1 MKSMRFLTIFLILFN
16 FSVSAADYFSQD
28 LGWKEHN
35 LPILS
40 SLAYPEQVEKI
51 YQENEAYPI
60 WTNSTSRL
68 AFEQQLE
75 VISRSGISPLF
86 SQRLA
91 AIIKYREQGNWFEY
105 ELLATDTLLI
115 FLSYAE
121 RVTVIGKQWF
131 FDGKKIATPLPLP
144 SDDALT
150 LLKKSIVK
158 SELLGFVQS
167 YLPEDASYSQI
178 MIAYND
184 LRKKESDNIQRY
196 PYKGVIKP
204 GDLLVDRRLLIERLA
219 LGVSV
224 DTNLI
229 DKDSALYDKAL
240 VETVKR
246 FQRAHGLKTDGIIGS
261 NTAKWLNLSVKSRLT
276 KLAINAE
283 RSRLWPK
290 QKDSMVL
297 VNIPGFNMTYWDSG
311 NAIFSS
317 KVVVGR
323 VDRPTPLMSLQLD
336 SVILNPTWNV
346 PRTIMVEDILP
357 KVIKDIN
364 YFSQRRIDV
373 IKKWGAVNIIDPNDI
388 DWLSVEPE
396 TFPYKMRQ
404 QSGSHNALGL
414 YKFNTPNAE
423 AIFMHDT
430 PSQYLFN
437 KDSRAF
443 SSGCI
448 RVQDASIFA
457 SKILKT
463 QNIDKSRLKASL
475 DESNKL
481 IALKRKIPVHII
493 YQTIWYEHGSVQYR
507 DDIYSFDAQ
516 LKAGS

>member
-1 MKSMRFLTIFLILFN
+1 MRFLTTFLFFFN
-16 FSVSAADYFSQD
+16 FSVSATDTFAQD

-35 LPILS
+35 IPILS
-40 SLAYPEQVEKI
+40 SLAHPEQVEKV
-51 YQENEAYPI
+51 YQENKAYPI
-60 WTNSTSRL
+60 WTNSASRR

-75 VISRSGISPLF
+75 VISRSRISPLF
-86 SQRLA
+86 SQRLEA
-91 AIIKYREQGNWFEY
+91 MVKYREQSNWFEY
-105 ELLATDTLLI
+105 ELLTTDTLLMY
-115 FLSYAE
+115 LSYAE
-121 RVTVIGKQWF
+121 RVKVIGKQWF

-144 SDDALT
+144 SDNALVS
-150 LLKKSIVK
+150 LKKSVVT

-167 YLPEDASYSQI
+167 YAPEDVSYSQI
-178 MIAYND
+178 MITYND
-184 LRKKESDNIQRY
+184 LRKKESKKIQRY

-204 GDLLVDRRLLIERLA
+204 GDILVDRKLLIERLA
-219 LGVSV
+219 LGVRV

-229 DKDSALYDKAL
+229 DKNGVIYDKDL

-246 FQRAHGLKTDGIIGS
+246 FQRAHGLKADGIIGS
-261 NTAKWLNLSVKSRLT
+261 NTMKWLNFSVKSRLE

-297 VNIPGFNMTYWDSG
+297 VNIPGFMMTYWDSG

-323 VDRPTPLMSLQLD
+323 VERPTPLMSLKLD

-357 KVIKDIN
+357 KVKKDIN
-364 YFSQRRIDV
+364 YFRERRIDV
-373 IKKWGAVNIIDPNDI
+373 IKKWGAVNIIDPTDI
-388 DWLSVEPE
+388 DWVSVEPE

-404 QSGSHNALGL
+404 QSGSNNALGL

-457 SKILKT
+457 SKILKS

-516 LKAGS
+516 LIAGS